1 MTRLALNKTELAR
14 KKRELATYRRFLPSL
29 DLKRRQLL
37 EERSRARADLAELE
51 RQRAALREE
60 AGRNIP
66 MLSNRRI
73 SVEGLV
79 TVRDVQLG
87 EANIVGVCVPVFES
101 VDFTVEPY
109 GLLSKPHWVDAVV
122 EMLKRAAELQLR
134 EQVARE
140 RLERLEA
147 GLKKVTQRVNLF
159 EKVLI
164 PRAEAAIRTIQVG
177 LADIE
182 RASVV
187 RSKIAK
193 RKHAESWS

>member
-101 VDFTVEPY
+101 VDVAVEPY

>member
-1 MTRLALNKTELAR
+1 MTRLALNKTELAN

-29 DLKRRQLL
+29 DLKRKQLL
-37 EERSRARADLAELE
+37 AERSKARADLAELE
-51 RQRAALREE
+51 RQRADLRDEL
-60 AGRNIP
+60 GRNIP

-73 SVEGLV
+73 TVEGLV
-79 TVRDVQLG
+79 AVKDVRLG
-87 EANIVGVCVPVFES
+87 EANIVGVRVPVFEG

-122 EMLKRAAELQLR
+122 DMLQEAAELQLR

-140 RLERLEA
+140 RVARLEE

-164 PRAEAAIRTIQVG
+164 PRAQSAIRSIQVG

-193 RKHAESWS
+193 RKHAERWS

>member
-1 MTRLALNKTELAR
+1 MTRLALNKTELAK

-164 PRAEAAIRTIQVG
+164 PRAEAAIRAIQVG

>member
-51 RQRAALREE
+51 RQRAALRDE

>member
-73 SVEGLV
+73 SVGGLV

-164 PRAEAAIRTIQVG
+164 PRAEAAIRAIQVG

>member
-51 RQRAALREE
+51 RQRAALRDE

-87 EANIVGVCVPVFES
+87 EANIVGVCVPVFEG

>member
-51 RQRAALREE
+51 RQCSELREE

>member
-1 MTRLALNKTELAR
+1 MTRLALNKTELAK
-14 KKRELATYRRFLPSL
+14 KKRELSTYRRFLPSL
-29 DLKRRQLL
+29 DLKRKQLL
-37 EERSRARADLAELE
+37 AERSKARADLAELKHQLAE
-51 RQRAALREE
+51 QRDAL
-60 AGRNIP
+60 GRTMP

-73 SVEGLV
+73 AVEALV
-79 TVRDVQLG
+79 AIREVRLG
-87 EANIVGVCVPVFES
+87 EANIVGVRVPVFLGVQFAVES
-101 VDFTVEPY
+101 Y

-122 EMLKRAAELQLR
+122 DMLKRAVELRLR

-140 RLERLEA
+140 RLERLEE

-164 PRAEAAIRTIQVG
+164 PRAEAAIRMIQVG

>member
-164 PRAEAAIRTIQVG
+164 PRAEAAIRAIQVG

>member
-51 RQRAALREE
+51 RQRAALRDE

-164 PRAEAAIRTIQVG
+164 PRAEAAIRAIQVG

-193 RKHAESWS
+193 RKHAES

>member
-1 MTRLALNKTELAR
+1 MTRLALNKTELAK

>member
-51 RQRAALREE
+51 RQRAALRDE

-101 VDFTVEPY
+101 VDVAVEPY

>member
-51 RQRAALREE
+51 RQRAALRDE

-101 VDFTVEPY
+101 VDFAVEPY

>member
-51 RQRAALREE
+51 RQRAALRDE
-60 AGRNIP
+60 AGRNLP